1 MDGKRMRVCILGGG
15 LFGCTAAIYAAR
27 AGHDVTLFEKNSDIM
42 QGASKVNQ
50 FRLHDGYHY
59 PRSDETVEEC
69 HESMEPF
76 LSEYGGALDVRGGEK
91 FYAIAKGS
99 KTSAEEYVDFLDRH
113 CMPWGLVP
121 DRSDLFNYDLLD
133 AVFAVDED
141 RIHYPTLKGM
151 VTNKLAEAGVTV
163 VFGATRLDWLRNQ
176 KGAPFDHWIVAG
188 YASTNEILTELCCEP
203 IEIQYEL
210 VEKPQIL
217 MPEKYKNTS
226 VVVMDGPFG
235 CIDPSHTPGVHQMGH
250 VHWSVHSRATADRM
264 PFGAES
270 YTLCTRMPQW
280 RNMVGSLGEY
290 LPPVKKARRI
300 NSQYV
305 VRAVLPNVDDTDER
319 PTIVR
324 PIRDDVTMIFSGKLG
339 HAVKAAQE
347 TVIHLS

>member
-1 MDGKRMRVCILGGG
+1 MKIAVIGGG

-27 AGHDVTLFEKNSDIM
+27 AGHDVTLFEQNYDIM
-42 QGASKVNQ
+42 LEASKVNQ
-50 FRLHDGYHY
+50 FRLHEGYHY

-76 LSEYGGALDVRGGEK
+76 LSEYGGALDVRGSEK

-99 KTSAEEYVDFLDRH
+99 KTSAEQYVDFMDRH
-113 CMPWGLVP
+113 ALPWDLIANRP
-121 DRSDLFNYDLLD
+121 DLFNYDLLD

-141 RIHYPTLKGM
+141 RIHYPSLKGM

-163 VFGATRLDWLRNQ
+163 VVGAVRLDWQTR
-176 KGAPFDHWIVAG
+176 APFEHWIVAG
-188 YASTNEILTELCCEP
+188 YASTNEILTELECDP

-235 CIDPSHTPGVHQMGH
+235 CIDPGHFPGVHQMGH
-250 VHWSVHSRATADRM
+250 VHWSVHSRATMDRM
-264 PFGAES
+264 PFGAHWNEHS
-270 YTLCTRMPQW
+270 PDHPNW
-280 RNMVGSLGEY
+280 RNMIGSLGEY
-290 LPPVKKARRI
+290 LPPVKEARRI

-305 VRAVLPNVDDTDER
+305 LRAVLPNVDDTDER

-339 HAVKAAQE
+339 HAVRAAQE
-347 TVIHLS
+347 IVTHLSSRADS